1 MNAAG
6 SPALSAQAA
15 ETQAILSPAGSA
27 SQALLSRWILP
38 QANSGAA
45 TLAASAGLPL
55 IVAELLTERGV
66 RSAAEAEHFLHPR
79 LEHLLDPYT
88 MHGMDAAAA
97 RVQAA
102 IARREPILIYGD
114 YDVDGTT
121 AVVLL
126 KTAIE
131 MLGGE
136 VRFHVPHR
144 LREGYGMQA
153 EVLAAAAGLG
163 ARLVISVDTGI
174 RGFAAAEAAA
184 SLGLDLIITDHHL
197 PQDAGLGLPR
207 ALAILNPNQPGC
219 SYACKHLCGAGV
231 AFKLAQALLEARD
244 VDRARS
250 KILPSFLK
258 MLAIATVADA
268 VPLLGAP
275 LPALAHSDAI
285 TVPEP
290 ADEHSTGAEPAG
302 LPIFDSV
309 ESEYFR
315 AYGDPPAAGGLTSG
329 GLPQRSRQASV
340 APGTAAGRQAS
351 QAPPARASVSA
362 HITGSRLA
370 SFQQGSRRARAVART
385 EREAQPAEDD

>member
-1 MNAAG
+1 MTADPLFAAPRFAVG
-6 SPALSAQAA
+6 PQPAMESWP
-15 ETQAILSPAGSA
+15 PAG
-27 SQALLSRWILP
+27 
-38 QANSGAA
+38 
-45 TLAASAGLPL
+45 AGLP
-55 IVAELLTERGV
+55 
-66 RSAAEAEHFLHPR
+66 
-79 LEHLLDPYT
+79 
-88 MHGMDAAAA
+88 
-97 RVQAA
+97 
-102 IARREPILIYGD
+102 
-114 YDVDGTT
+114 
-121 AVVLL
+121 
-126 KTAIE
+126 
-131 MLGGE
+131 
-136 VRFHVPHR
+136 
-144 LREGYGMQA
+144 
-153 EVLAAAAGLG
+153 
-163 ARLVISVDTGI
+163 
-174 RGFAAAEAAA
+174 
-184 SLGLDLIITDHHL
+184 
-197 PQDAGLGLPR
+197 
-207 ALAILNPNQPGC
+207 
-219 SYACKHLCGAGV
+219 
-231 AFKLAQALLEARD
+231 
-244 VDRARS
+244 
-250 KILPSFLK
+250 
-258 MLAIATVADA
+258 DA